1 MTAVGLAL
9 LCALAYGSSDFVAGL
24 TSRRMHYARVG
35 LLGQLAAT
43 VAVWAAVPFTGGS
56 VTTRALVW
64 GALSGIGGGVGT
76 VALYRGLARGQMA
89 VAGPVSAAGA
99 AVVPVVAGLLFGERP
114 SAVTLAGVV
123 VVVPAIWLI
132 SSGSSDGDGAGD
144 GVRRGGLV
152 EGAVDGLV
160 AGLGFGLLFLG
171 LGRAGHGSGLWPTA
185 FGQVT
190 SLAVVVLFA
199 AATRGRVRGPGGTTP
214 QRLAAVGSGV
224 LSAVATVTYLLS
236 ARFGLIVV
244 VAVLASLY
252 PGVTVLLA
260 RVVLHERMSRWQLA
274 GLAVA
279 AAGIV
284 AITVG

>member
-1 MTAVGLAL
+1 MAVGLAL
-9 LCALAYGSSDFVAGL
+9 LCALAYGASDFVAGL

-35 LLGQLAAT
+35 LLAQTAAT
-43 VAVWAAVPFTGGS
+43 VAVWAAVPLAGGAI
-56 VTTRALVW
+56 TTRALVW

-123 VVVPAIWLI
+123 LVVPGIWLI
-132 SSGSSDGDGAGD
+132 SSGPAG
-144 GVRRGGLV
+144 GERRGGLV

-171 LGRAGHGSGLWPTA
+171 LGRAGHGSGVWPTA

-190 SLAVVVLFA
+190 SLAVLVVFA
-199 AATRGRVRGPGGTTP
+199 AAVRGRVRGPSGTRP
-214 QRLAAVGSGV
+214 QRLAALGSGV
-224 LSAVATVTYLLS
+224 LGAVATVTYLVS
-236 ARFGLIVV
+236 ARFGLLVV

-260 RVVLHERMSRWQLA
+260 RVVLHERMHRWQLA

-279 AAGIV
+279 AVGIV

>member
-1 MTAVGLAL
+1 MIAVGLAL

-35 LLGQLAAT
+35 LLAQLAAT
-43 VAVWAAVPFTGGS
+43 VAVWAAVPLTGGAI
-56 VTTRALVW
+56 TTAALVW

-123 VVVPAIWLI
+123 LVVPAIWLI
-132 SSGSSDGDGAGD
+132 SSGPGDGE
-144 GVRRGGLV
+144 RRGGLV
-152 EGAVDGLV
+152 EGAVDGMV

-190 SLAVVVLFA
+190 SLAVLVLFTA
-199 AATRGRVRGPGGTTP
+199 AMRGRVHGPRGTTA

-224 LSAVATVTYLLS
+224 LGAAATVTYLVS
-236 ARFGLIVV
+236 TRFGLLVV
-244 VAVLASLY
+244 VAVLGSLY
-252 PGVTVLLA
+252 PGITVLLA
-260 RVVLHERMSRWQLA
+260 RFVLHERMSRWQLA
-274 GLAVA
+274 GLGVA

-284 AITVG
+284 AITLG

>member
-1 MTAVGLAL
+1 MIAVGLAL

-24 TSRRMHYARVG
+24 TSRRMHYAWVG
-35 LLGQLAAT
+35 LLAQTAGT
-43 VAVWAAVPFTGGS
+43 VAVWAAVPLTGGTI
-56 VTTRALVW
+56 TTRALVW

-123 VVVPAIWLI
+123 LVMPAIWLI
-132 SSGSSDGDGAGD
+132 SSGSNDGG
-144 GVRRGGLV
+144 RRGGLV

-190 SLAVVVLFA
+190 ALAVLVVFVA
-199 AATRGRVRGPGGTTP
+199 VMRGRIQGPRGTNT

-224 LSAVATVTYLLS
+224 LGAVATVTYLVS
-236 ARFGLIVV
+236 ARFGLLVV

-252 PGVTVLLA
+252 PGITVLLA
-260 RVVLHERMSRWQLA
+260 RVVLHERLSRWQFA
-274 GLAVA
+274 GLGVA
-279 AAGIV
+279 AVGIV
-284 AITVG
+284 AITLG